1 MNERLYRSRDDR
13 IIAGVAGGLAEQFH
27 VDPSLI
33 RILWAILII
42 PTGGLALLLY
52 VLMAFIVPEEPAG
65 DARWAAWE
73 RSGGGYQW
81 PDGGAAPTAAP
92 TDAAT
97 AAPTPTPTTPTTMG
111 FTDIPAPTAADPN
124 PPGVPAPATA
134 PPATGAGG
142 SIAGL
147 FPNGARAADP
157 RASTR
162 EARRAAR
169 EERREWRR
177 EHRDPTSTLIFG
189 LILILV
195 GAFFFVRAYVPNIDL
210 GDAWPVLLVIV
221 GVVLLIGSFRRSSGT
236 PT

>member
-13 IIAGVAGGLAEQFH
+13 VIAGVAGGLAEQFH

-65 DARWAAWE
+65 DARWAAWD
-73 RSGGGYQW
+73 RSGSGYQW
-81 PDGGAAPTAAP
+81 PGATP
-92 TDAAT
+92 TDP
-97 AAPTPTPTTPTTMG
+97 AAPTPTTPQAMG
-111 FTDIPAPTAADPN
+111 LTDIPAPTASDPSTTAA
-124 PPGVPAPATA
+124 PPSAAT
-134 PPATGAGG
+134 PPATGARGSMGG
-142 SIAGL
+142 VL
-147 FPNGARAADP
+147 PNPAQAIDQP
-157 RASTR
+157 ASAR

-169 EERREWRR
+169 AERREWRR
-177 EHRDPTSTLIFG
+177 EHRDPTGTLIFG

-195 GAFFFVRAYVPNIDL
+195 GAFFFVRAYLPNVDL

-221 GVVLLIGSFRRSSGT
+221 GVVLLIGSIRRSTGT